1 MKIGANSGR
10 LKKIEQNWGILRKI
24 LMNIDEN
31 WWKLGEIRESW
42 GKLEKLEKLQKLEKL
57 IKLDE
62 IDENWSKLICESW
75 RKLMKIDENWKSC
88 ENWINRRGRTIK
100 WNCIKFRSYCF
111 LLLSFALGLICSKHF
126 RQPLGLQGTLDVK
139 QFRRVR
145 DRPAHADQ
153 VCRRSVTP
161 KTNTKRLDERRKRK
175 HPNPLSR
182 NGCKSVF
189 PRCDMC
195 STEVVQQSNVE
206 VGRHGS
212 ADEVHW

>member
-1 MKIGANSGR
+1 MYK
-10 LKKIEQNWGILRKI
+10 
-24 LMNIDEN
+24 
-31 WWKLGEIRESW
+31 
-42 GKLEKLEKLQKLEKL
+42 
-57 IKLDE
+57 
-62 IDENWSKLICESW
+62 
-75 RKLMKIDENWKSC
+75 RKL
-88 ENWINRRGRTIK
+88 
-100 WNCIKFRSYCF
+100 FRSYCF

-126 RQPLGLQGTLDVK
+126 RQPFGLQGTLDVK
-139 QFRRVR
+139 QCIRRVR

-161 KTNTKRLDERRKRK
+161 KTNTRRLNERRKRK

-212 ADEVHW
+212 EVHWYDRPARVSSGCDWRKLWQNRYNEQSHSRNLYASYLFKHKFGQP

>member
-1 MKIGANSGR
+1 MKLVNIGV
-10 LKKIEQNWGILRKI
+10 NWSAEV
-24 LMNIDEN
+24 DEY
-31 WWKLGEIRESW
+31 WWKF
-42 GKLEKLEKLQKLEKL
+42 
-57 IKLDE
+57 
-62 IDENWSKLICESW
+62 
-75 RKLMKIDENWKSC
+75 MKIDENWKSC
-88 ENWINRRGRTIK
+88 ENWINRRGRTIE

-126 RQPLGLQGTLDVK
+126 RQPFGLQGTLDVK
-139 QFRRVR
+139 QCIRRVR
-145 DRPAHADQ
+145 DRPAHVDQ

-175 HPNPLSR
+175 HPDPLSR

-189 PRCDMC
+189 SRCDMC